1 VTYDGRRRG
10 RDYVVID
17 PGTLWGEK
25 PYGLKPTDDFTFRPP
40 SPAKGEQLSV
50 VVSDETYRLLVL
62 QRERRRQ
69 MAGSRTKKIRA
80 PSWKR

>member
-1 VTYDGRRRG
+1 VTYKGHKRG

-17 PGTLWGEK
+17 PGTVWGEK
-25 PYGLKPTDDFTFRPP
+25 AYGLKPTDDFTFRPP
-40 SPAKGEQLSV
+40 SPSEEDRLSV

-69 MAGSRTKKIRA
+69 MAGSRPRKIKA
-80 PSWKR
+80 PPWKR